1 MSHVFFSKFYYFIF
15 CCFNSESCDLK
26 YETKDIEIKLP
37 FNACLVVRKSEKEEL
52 NAIIWK
58 RLVSKIYSKKTLAAF
73 TLDIGVTYLQFS
85 FRKFQ
90 KKVTC
95 DICKRIFWQKS
106 KKKKIIFFRHFS
118 KPELWH
124 KPTKSFMT
132 SKAKVRH
139 RPKDL
144 SFNCKKSLL
153 LLTLSFFALMWPRG
167 S

>member
-1 MSHVFFSKFYYFIF
+1 MRF
-15 CCFNSESCDLK
+15 
-26 YETKDIEIKLP
+26 EILNKRYWNKIT
-37 FNACLVVRKSEKEEL
+37 FQCLFGGEKV
-52 NAIIWK
+52 WK
-58 RLVSKIYSKKTLAAF
+58 RRIKCYNLKESFVSKIYSKKTLAAF

-85 FRKFQ
+85 FRIFQ

-106 KKKKIIFFRHFS
+106 KKKKKKSFFFRHFS

-153 LLTLSFFALMWPRG
+153 LLSLSFFASMWPRG